1 MTDFGDESPTLMENA
16 RSTRRSAA
24 DDARPFAL
32 GSKAFQP
39 VARLAGLER
48 MAERIARGIRNIVE
62 PLVRVRT
69 EVVPQPLETMDFG
82 AWKDTLPSFTSLSLF
97 RMRPMKAGIL
107 VVLEP
112 EFLSRLVD
120 THYGGS
126 GRGGRPN
133 AKEFTPVEEQM
144 LARLTGGVVDQ
155 LVESWSEV
163 VTLSPQLG
171 AREIKAEYA
180 SLVRADEPVVV
191 QAFLVNPAG
200 HMPTVLSVIY
210 SLGAI
215 RAYETQLS
223 AKVHEDAGPSDADW
237 RGRMAH
243 ALENVRLPVRS
254 VLARPE
260 LSVSQLMQL
269 KVGDVIPITL
279 APKAP
284 LIVANRRFAHGTIGE
299 REGRAALMI
308 ETVGNSGE

>member
-1 MTDFGDESPTLMENA
+1 VTDSGTGSPFLTDEAQPT
-16 RSTRRSAA
+16 TRSAA
-24 DDARPFAL
+24 AEARPFTL

-39 VARLAGLER
+39 AARLAGLER
-48 MAERIARGIRNIVE
+48 MAERIARGIRTIVE

-69 EVVPQPLETMDFG
+69 DVVPQPLETVMFG
-82 AWKDTLPSFTSLSLF
+82 AWKETLPSFTSISLF
-97 RMRPMKAGIL
+97 RVRPMKAGIL
-107 VVLEP
+107 VALEP
-112 EFLSRLVD
+112 EFLARLVD
-120 THYGGS
+120 TYYGGT

-133 AKEFTPVEEQM
+133 AREFTPIEDQM
-144 LARLTGGVVDQ
+144 LARVTGGVIDQ
-155 LVESWSEV
+155 LVETWSEV
-163 VTLSPQLG
+163 ITLSPSLG
-171 AREIKAEYA
+171 GRETKADYA
-180 SLVRADEPVVV
+180 TLVRPDEPVVV
-191 QAFLVNPAG
+191 QAFLVNPSG
-200 HMPTVLSVIY
+200 HMPTVLSLVY
-210 SLGAI
+210 SLAAI
-215 RAYETQLS
+215 RPYEAQLS
-223 AKVHEDAGPSDADW
+223 AKVHEDAGPADADW

-308 ETVGNSGE
+308 EKVGNSGE